1 MEKETEHSIGVKQ
14 KLNEIV
20 VNENVDIRLKKLATA
35 GLIEQGDYA
44 KFMKLIKLLDQE
56 KTIPKDLREMV
67 VDIYDK
73 LINYLTKDKIIFN
86 SLVSKM
92 RTEQANKLRE
102 ETEYFQSQKKAFERK
117 YKIFDHDN
125 KKYYIN
131 EKEEMIDYTD
141 DSIRQFIKNKKER
154 NVTV

>member
-1 MEKETEHSIGVKQ
+1 MEKETEHSNGVKQ

-35 GLIEQGDYA
+35 GLIDEGDYA

-86 SLVSKM
+86 SLISKM
-92 RTEQANKLRE
+92 KTEQANKLRE
-102 ETEYFQSQKKAFERK
+102 ESEYFHSQKEAFERK
-117 YKIFDHDN
+117 YKVFVHEN